1 MEDRESVPSMVM
13 VLESADRSQRFPLD
27 RESTYVGSSEWKS
40 DIFLTAPDIAEVHCE
55 LTIVGRVVRVVAL
68 TDFGV
73 IVNGQTVHEAT
84 LSDGDELGIASLR
97 FRLAGE
103 APDTDSAWPESPGS
117 EMPSANVPA
126 EPEPVTPQPVTP
138 QLSRWSV
145 RMSGMNLGPLD
156 WDELQ
161 TMLGRGE
168 VRLDDE
174 VQRESETTWQVLR
187 DVLPRS
193 GGDGLLC
200 DDASIESVDF
210 VPRRRRVRSMP
221 DSSEAAS
228 RSTGQERA
236 DSEDGSPNEREVAAD
251 LAGPLAPQFFIM
263 RGGEEVGPLP
273 RQAIQELADQGS
285 LFADTAVRLED
296 AETWS
301 TAEAVGF
308 HCSAVDPANNQTDP
322 IAKLTNQKSASGA
335 MWLIFAPYYFVSGVA
350 RMIEDIDPRRAA
362 RWSVAILVVGVVT
375 FGWLKSWSQ
384 TAMRGVVTLDGQPV
398 ANVLVQLAGVQTGDS
413 AMGVTDG
420 DGDFRVVTLDGE
432 LKPGLYLVTV
442 RPLSEVN
449 GNQPATDG
457 SETSTSK
464 PTLPDRYRH
473 LSTTDA
479 AIEILA
485 DQSNYF
491 VKLTTRQQS
500 ASEGFRGSTLP
511 TPHSLP

>member
-1 MEDRESVPSMVM
+1 MKDRESVPSMVM

-40 DIFLTAPDIAEVHCE
+40 DIFLAAPDIAEVHCE
-55 LTIVGRVVRVVAL
+55 LTLVGRVVRVVAL

-73 IVNGQTVHEAT
+73 IVNGQIVHEAT

-103 APDTDSAWPESPGS
+103 DADTNSELPESPGS
-117 EMPSANVPA
+117 EMPIANVPA
-126 EPEPVTPQPVTP
+126 KPEPIAPE
-138 QLSRWSV
+138 LSRWSV

-174 VQRESETTWQVLR
+174 VQREGESKWQVLR

-200 DDASIESVDF
+200 DDASTESVDF
-210 VPRRRRVRSMP
+210 VPRRRRVRSMT

-228 RSTGQERA
+228 RSTRPEQT
-236 DSEDGSPNEREVAAD
+236 DSEDDSQNEREVAAD
-251 LAGPLAPQFFIM
+251 IATPLAPQFFIM

-296 AETWS
+296 VETWS
-301 TAEAVGF
+301 TAAAVGF

-322 IAKLTNQKSASGA
+322 IAEQTNQKSATGV
-335 MWLIFAPYYFVSGVA
+335 MWLIFAPFYFVSGVA
-350 RMIEDIDPRRAA
+350 RIIEDVDPRRAA
-362 RWSVAILVVGVVT
+362 TWGVAILVVGVVA

-398 ANVLVQLAGVQTGDS
+398 ANVLIQLAGVQTGDS

-442 RPLSEVN
+442 RPLAEVT
-449 GNQPATDG
+449 GNRPTTNG
-457 SETSTSK
+457 SEAPTSE

-473 LSTTDA
+473 LNTTDA

-485 DQSNYF
+485 DQSNYS
-491 VKLTTRQQS
+491 VELTTQQQS
-500 ASEGFRGSTLP
+500 PSEGFRGSTLS